1 MQYEQVM
8 YSDRNEGL
16 FKSIY
21 IGVGCVIL
29 KVRIV
34 HLTMR
39 DKAPLRLSNKGSKT
53 LPPLIIHRCLYVFHP
68 FLFYVMMFFNTTR
81 QTSPFQKMQDQDSI
95 SSISQEVISNNDDNP
110 HATTNHRGGQRR
122 FLSSLLRRL
131 QMKRGISI
139 RMLFRFA
146 TPKDG
151 YLIAAACICSI
162 LVGCLQT
169 ASVAIFALTTSDAI
183 ESISAGEASLN
194 EGLQPVV
201 VGFAIVGGFIV
212 VLAYIGSTLWII
224 TGENQARSIRI
235 HYIKSLMRQDMSWFE
250 LRDMDAI
257 TSRLA
262 LDMQQL
268 QDAISERFGGL
279 VRAIAA
285 FVSGFM
291 MAFIAGWQV
300 AVVIIPV
307 LPLLGIMAYL
317 SIHWLVHSTYKLQDA
332 YGDAAS
338 VAQQVVDNIRTVYAF
353 SLQTRFSNMYKAYL
367 VKTRKAGLRRGLYGG
382 LCYAAF
388 VSVLLMTYALAI
400 WYSGNVIARGNID
413 GWRAL
418 TAILGMMLG
427 SITFLQ
433 VPGHMMAI
441 AAAYGVARK
450 IFDTIDST
458 PTIDT
463 PRIGQRFPVITGHIE
478 FNNVSFHY
486 ATRPGNK

>member
-1 MQYEQVM
+1 M
-8 YSDRNEGL
+8 
-16 FKSIY
+16 
-21 IGVGCVIL
+21 
-29 KVRIV
+29 
-34 HLTMR
+34 
-39 DKAPLRLSNKGSKT
+39 P
-53 LPPLIIHRCLYVFHP
+53 
-68 FLFYVMMFFNTTR
+68 
-81 QTSPFQKMQDQDSI
+81 DQDSI
-95 SSISQEVISNNDDNP
+95 ASINQEDINNNDA
-110 HATTNHRGGQRR
+110 ATTNHPGGQRSQR
-122 FLSSLLRRL
+122 RFFLSSFLRRL
-131 QMKRGISI
+131 KAKRGISI

-212 VLAYIGSTLWII
+212 VVAYIGSTLWII

-250 LRDMDAI
+250 LHDMDAI

-285 FVSGFM
+285 FISGFM

-338 VAQQVVDNIRTVYAF
+338 VAQQVVDNIRTIYAF
-353 SLQTRFSNMYKAYL
+353 SLQARFSNMYKSYL

-427 SITFLQ
+427 SVTFLQ

-441 AAAYGVARK
+441 AAAYGVACK

-486 ATRPGNK
+486 PTRPGNEYHRL